1 MCYNNAR
8 RLIDY
13 LVKLILSRPR
23 CTSLWTIA
31 ALILTVN
38 FNVRSISTER
48 TSELCIVTLIC
59 ISREFCHK
67 MLSQLNFSP
76 PFVYVNDL
84 EE

>member
-13 LVKLILSRPR
+13 LVKLILSRPS
-23 CTSLWTIA
+23 CTSWWTIA

-48 TSELCIVTLIC
+48 TSALNIVTLIC
-59 ISREFCHK
+59 VSREFCHK
-67 MLSQLNFSP
+67 MLPQLNLSP